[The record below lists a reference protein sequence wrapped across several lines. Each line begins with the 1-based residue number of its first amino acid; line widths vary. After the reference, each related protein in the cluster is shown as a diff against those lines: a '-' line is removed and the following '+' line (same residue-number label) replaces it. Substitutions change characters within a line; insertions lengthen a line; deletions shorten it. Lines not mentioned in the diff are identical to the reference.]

1 MSTVTIADAG
11 LAPQAL
17 VTRTR
22 LRITARGR
30 RVLAG
35 LAALPVAAGVAA
47 AILGGGVAL
56 GTAEGAPGPSDFG
69 QVTVMSGETLW
80 SIAERVAP
88 GHDPRDVVAELS
100 SLNALEGG
108 VVQAGQQLSLP
119 VAYSAGR

>member
-22 LRITARGR
+22 LRITTRGR

-56 GTAEGAPGPSDFG
+56 GTAEGAPGASDFG

>member
-1 MSTVTIADAG
+1 MSTVSIAGAG
-11 LAPQAL
+11 LEPPAL

-56 GTAEGAPGPSDFG
+56 GTADGAPSASDFG

-88 GHDPRDVVAELS
+88 AHDPRDVVAELS
-100 SLNALEGG
+100 ALNTLDGG
-108 VVQAGQQLSLP
+108 VVQAGQQLTLP